1 MRGNLE
7 NRNAGGMCVQTNAH
21 KGWRKRRIELSPISA
36 LHAYGDDIDD
46 DGDFDPLQH
55 SNSTCVSIHSH
66 LGKHLF
72 IFVWQNYIECF
83 FCGSV
88 GLYFEMILTGV

>member
-55 SNSTCVSIHSH
+55 WNFTCVC
-66 LGKHLF
+66 LF
-72 IFVWQNYIECF
+72 TAIWVKIIFMFVWQKYIECF
-83 FCGSV
+83 VCGT
-88 GLYFEMILTGV
+88 LF

>member
-55 SNSTCVSIHSH
+55 WNSTCVCLFTAIWVNIYLS
-66 LGKHLF
+66 LFGKNTLN
-72 IFVWQNYIECF
+72 VL
-83 FCGSV
+83 SV